1 MNKAST
7 DSPRESLT
15 WRLRP
20 CTIDLRKSAFVAAVI
35 VTFGLIV
42 LLLWHDP
49 FLAVLSAVILIG
61 SLHNYFFT
69 SSYSLSSKGVEIRGL
84 FGTQKKEWSSF
95 KSFWVDS
102 GGVSLSPFKKRS
114 WLEHYRGMRLLFSE
128 NRDEV
133 VDFVTKAMGK
143 DSQRG

>member
-1 MNKAST
+1 MNEAST
-7 DSPRESLT
+7 DHARETLT
-15 WRLRP
+15 WQLRP

-42 LLLWHDP
+42 LFLWHDP
-49 FLAVLSAVILIG
+49 FLAVLSVVILVG

-69 SSYSLSSKGVEIRGL
+69 SSYSLSSKGVEIRSL
-84 FGTQKKEWSSF
+84 FGTQKKEWGSF
-95 KSFWVDS
+95 KSFWVDA

-133 VDFVTKAMGK
+133 VDFVTKVMKK

>member
-1 MNKAST
+1 MNEAPGEPS
-7 DSPRESLT
+7 RETLT

-20 CTIDLRKSAFVAAVI
+20 CTIDLRRSTFVVAVI
-35 VTFGLIV
+35 VAFGLIV

-49 FLAVLSAVILIG
+49 FLAVLSVVILVG

-69 SSYSLSSKGVEIRGL
+69 SSYSLSSKGVEIKGL

-95 KSFWVDS
+95 KSFWVDA
-102 GGVSLSPFKKRS
+102 GGVSLSPFRKRS

>member
-1 MNKAST
+1 MNESAT
-7 DSPRESLT
+7 DSPREPLT

-20 CTIDLRKSAFVAAVI
+20 CTIDLRKSALVIAVI
-35 VTFGLIV
+35 VAFGLIV

-49 FLAVLSAVILIG
+49 FLSVLSVVILVG

-102 GGVSLSPFKKRS
+102 SGVSLSPFKRRS

-128 NRDEV
+128 NRKQV
-133 VDFVTKAMGK
+133 VDFVVKMMGK